1 LSVSDASI
9 YDRCKLYFEKYM
21 CIKNTLRHNA
31 DILKNMKIK
40 NKILKMQNKQLEKE
54 LQDVLEF
61 QKLNTEPCV
70 KYASDVDYEVIS
82 DTEKC

>member
-1 LSVSDASI
+1 
-9 YDRCKLYFEKYM
+9 
-21 CIKNTLRHNA
+21 
-31 DILKNMKIK
+31 
-40 NKILKMQNKQLEKE
+40 MQNKQLEKE

-70 KYASDVDYEVIS
+70 KYTEPCVKYASDVDYEVIS